1 MSSYRREGLER
12 MYLAPS
18 PSRCFEHLLFSDNFS
33 FHYVDLLQPVDF
45 PVLIEL
51 NGGFDIGMLLFGL
64 ELRVV
69 RV

>member
-1 MSSYRREGLER
+1 
-12 MYLAPS
+12 MYLAQG
-18 PSRCFEHLLFSDNFS
+18 PSRSFEHLLLSDNFS

-45 PVLIEL
+45 PIPVEL
-51 NGGFDIGMLLFGL
+51 NGGFDIDMLLFGL